1 MHTAQTII
9 NDLKSG
15 KVAQLYFLM
24 GEEPFFIDEISSF
37 FESSLLAESARG
49 FDQTLIYGK
58 DTSVDALISTAK
70 RFPMVADRQLI
81 IVKEAQ
87 NLSRNI
93 ESLLPYVKK
102 AQPST
107 TVVFCY

>member
-37 FESSLLAESARG
+37 FESSLLAESARVLTKPL
-49 FDQTLIYGK
+49 FMVR
-58 DTSVDALISTAK
+58 TSL
-70 RFPMVADRQLI
+70 
-81 IVKEAQ
+81 
-87 NLSRNI
+87 
-93 ESLLPYVKK
+93 
-102 AQPST
+102 
-107 TVVFCY
+107 